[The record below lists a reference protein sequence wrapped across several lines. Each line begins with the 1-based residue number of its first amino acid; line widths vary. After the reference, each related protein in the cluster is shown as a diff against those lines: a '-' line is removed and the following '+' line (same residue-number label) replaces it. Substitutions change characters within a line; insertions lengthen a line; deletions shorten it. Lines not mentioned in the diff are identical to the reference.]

1 MANPLSIRAQRFTK
15 TLTRL
20 YGLRIEKGFM
30 YFSNNW
36 ALQRWRKIS
45 ATATFLE
52 KKSSQLVKAP
62 LLVKEDIRIP
72 PLYHCHQGLAIDREI
87 SLIG

>member
-30 YFSNNW
+30 YLVIIGHCKDEEKIP
-36 ALQRWRKIS
+36 LQQD
-45 ATATFLE
+45 FLY
-52 KKSSQLVKAP
+52 KKEGVSK
-62 LLVKEDIRIP
+62 
-72 PLYHCHQGLAIDREI
+72 
-87 SLIG
+87 

>member
-15 TLTRL
+15 TLTQL

-52 KKSSQLVKAP
+52 KRALNS
-62 LLVKEDIRIP
+62 
-72 PLYHCHQGLAIDREI
+72 
-87 SLIG
+87 

>member
-72 PLYHCHQGLAIDREI
+72 PSTTVIKVSRSTEKYR
-87 SLIG
+87 